1 MTRTQVRRRRKRR
14 QRLQKIGAWMVLFL
28 FELFVA
34 AVPTAMLAAILLSL
48 TLMERG
54 YIAMGSEWLA
64 IPAAFC
70 ITYSIFHLWICKK
83 IFEEV

>member
-1 MTRTQVRRRRKRR
+1 MTRTQARRRRKRR
-14 QRLQKIGAWMVLFL
+14 RMIRKIGAWIALFL
-28 FELFVA
+28 FEIFVA

-48 TLMERG
+48 ALMERG
-54 YIAMGSEWLA
+54 YITMGSGWLA

>member
-1 MTRTQVRRRRKRR
+1 
-14 QRLQKIGAWMVLFL
+14 MVLFL

-34 AVPTAMLAAILLSL
+34 AVPTAMLAAILLL
-48 TLMERG
+48 QALRERG
-54 YIAMGSEWLA
+54 YIAMGSGWLA
-64 IPAAFC
+64 IPVAFC

>member
-1 MTRTQVRRRRKRR
+1 MTRIQARRRKKRR
-14 QRLQKIGAWMVLFL
+14 RMIRKIGAWMVLFL

-34 AVPTAMLAAILLSL
+34 AVPTAMLAAILLL
-48 TLMERG
+48 ALRERG
-54 YIAMGSEWLA
+54 YIAMGSEWMA
-64 IPAAFC
+64 IPVAFC